1 MKGFKTGKVSRTE
14 KLNSEFQKEISAVLS
29 RKLKNPLATEMVS
42 VVKVDVS
49 PDLAHA
55 KVFLS
60 VFSTNEEKKKTTF
73 DAIKSDAK
81 KIRYELSQ
89 VMRLRTI
96 PELHFSLDDSME
108 YSARISSLINKV
120 GEKG

>member
-49 PDLAHA
+49 PDLAQA
-55 KVFLS
+55 KVYLS
-60 VFSTNEEKKKTTF
+60 VYSTSVEKKKATF
-73 DAIKSDAK
+73 DAVKSDAK

-96 PELHFSLDDSME
+96 PELRFILDDSME

-120 GEKG
+120 GEKD